1 MISPE
6 LLRRY
11 PFFCCLDEQQQK
23 AVAMIAE
30 EVNCESGAILF
41 TDGQP
46 VESLYL
52 LLEGNVDLYY
62 EEVDRPQRQPPVAEI
77 NIGEAFGISALI
89 EPYRA
94 TATARAANPSRILKI
109 EGRAL
114 RALCEVDCKLGYALM
129 RQAAQIALE
138 RLHFTL
144 VQLAA
149 AHAAA

>member
-30 EVNCESGAILF
+30 EVTYETGTILF
-41 TDGQP
+41 GEAQP
-46 VESLYL
+46 VNSLYL
-52 LLEGNVDLYY
+52 LIEGSIDLYY
-62 EEVDRPQRQPPVAEI
+62 AELDRPQRQPSVAEV
-77 NIGEAFGISALI
+77 NPGEAFGISGLI
-89 EPYRA
+89 EPHQA
-94 TATARAANPSRILKI
+94 TATARAASACRVLKI
-109 EGRAL
+109 DARAL
-114 RALCEVDCKLGYALM
+114 RALCEVDCKMGYALM

-138 RLHFTL
+138 RLHFAL

-149 AHAAA
+149 ARVTA